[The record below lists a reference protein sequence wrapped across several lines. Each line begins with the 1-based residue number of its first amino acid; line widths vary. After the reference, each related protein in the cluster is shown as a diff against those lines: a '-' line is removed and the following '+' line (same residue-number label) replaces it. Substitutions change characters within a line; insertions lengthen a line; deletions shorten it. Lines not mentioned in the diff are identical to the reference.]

1 MTTNRADIETQAAKL
16 EQQEA
21 QLKIRLWETQQQLKK
36 LPHRP
41 YRPTKEAL
49 EYRNRPNKPTLPPPL
64 YGGTAGL
71 HAAAREAASW
81 DVTHRRGPIQHQNAA

>member
-1 MTTNRADIETQAAKL
+1 MAINPADITAQAEQLELLEAK
-16 EQQEA
+16 
-21 QLKIRLWETQQQLKK
+21 LKIRLWETQQQLKK

-81 DVTHRRGPIQHQNAA
+81 DTTHRRGTIQHKEAA